1 MFGNTTPFDSLLDQL
16 GRLDSDWESFLAGS
30 PWQTGV
36 RSVRLGTY
44 PPLNVG
50 ASPDSIDV
58 YLFAAGL
65 DPKSLDLSLQ
75 QNLLTISGER
85 TEDSEEDG
93 QKDITYYR
101 RERFNGSFQRV
112 LTLPEDV
119 DPDKVDAAYKDGILH
134 VRMGRREEVKPKRI
148 EVK

>member
-1 MFGNTTPFDSLLDQL
+1 MTTPLDNLLAQL
-16 GRLDSDWESFLAGS
+16 GRWDSDWDSFVAGS
-30 PWQTGV
+30 PWQSGV
-36 RSVRLGTY
+36 RSVRQGTY

-50 ASPDSIDV
+50 SSPDSIDV
-58 YLFAAGL
+58 YLFAGGL
-65 DPKSLDLSLQ
+65 DAKSLDLSLQ

-85 TEDSEEDG
+85 TEKNEEDG
-93 QKDITYYR
+93 QKDVTYYR
-101 RERFNGSFQRV
+101 RERFNGTFQRV

-119 DPDKVDAAYKDGILH
+119 DPDKVDASYKDGVLH